1 MPLAAA
7 GLYVIVILSF
17 ALSLLAVTFAYRL
30 SRVTGLFGAWAL
42 LIGGLALTAFED
54 FAYFGSVIFV
64 SYNRVETTVESFN
77 AGTML
82 FAILILL
89 GIPSLFFFSMYKLH
103 GLFKALNKKSNEGLR
118 PIIEESARAIQGT
131 NDTALAEKKFVR

>member
-7 GLYVIVILSF
+7 GLYVIVIVSF
-17 ALSLLAVTFAYRL
+17 VFSLLAVIYACRL

-42 LIGGLALTAFED
+42 LIGGLVITAFED

-64 SYNRVETTVESFN
+64 SYSKVETTVESFN
-77 AGTML
+77 IGTML

-89 GIPSLFFFSMYKLH
+89 GIPAMFFFSMYKLH
-103 GLFKALNKKSNEGLR
+103 GLFKNLHKKSGDTAR
-118 PIIEESARAIQGT
+118 PMIEE
-131 NDTALAEKKFVR
+131 LA